1 MATLAVTN
9 DFSAGAAIVA
19 SEMNTNFSD
28 VETFINSTPGVLQL
42 TGGTVT
48 GAVTLSNTLTVGA
61 NDVGY
66 DVKLF
71 GATSG
76 AYMLWDESEDELHLI
91 GGSLGVGTTAPNN
104 SVSVG
109 IATASPVPNVLKGLD
124 VQYGTETK
132 GGVQVNPSTGEVRM
146 GAINSTGDYFL
157 TLYADNT
164 ERVRIPASG
173 THTADLMIGQTSTYS
188 VGGSSDGNTFIN
200 SANTK
205 ATYFRINNAS
215 EMVLNANGLAINRGD
230 SGPENT
236 LDVIGDLFV
245 GDTSRAYA
253 GTASYG
259 GLCFPRGEIFFSNT
273 NGQNQM
279 YFMSNLTMNASGG
292 LIAINTAVSAF
303 AAVDNGT
310 FVIQTAASA
319 TAGAAPSLV
328 ERFAIDNAGAVT
340 IAGDFTVS
348 GTKNFEIP
356 HPIRGGNWRLRH
368 SAIEA
373 PRADL
378 IYRGTAT
385 LSGGTATVDLDTD
398 SDMTDGTWE
407 ALCTNPW
414 AMVASSGNAVE
425 WSLSGKTLTITS
437 DTADAV
443 CSWMVIGQRQDG
455 RMVGGDCLTCDDDG
469 HLIVEYEREDT
480 SEANE
485 AAAFEAGEA
494 LAEANAE
501 AAAVAAEEAA
511 AALAEANAE
520 AAAAAA

>member
-1 MATLAVTN
+1 
-9 DFSAGAAIVA
+9 
-19 SEMNTNFSD
+19 
-28 VETFINSTPGVLQL
+28 
-42 TGGTVT
+42 
-48 GAVTLSNTLTVGA
+48 
-61 NDVGY
+61 
-66 DVKLF
+66 
-71 GATSG
+71 
-76 AYMLWDESEDELHLI
+76 
-91 GGSLGVGTTAPNN
+91 
-104 SVSVG
+104 
-109 IATASPVPNVLKGLD
+109 
-124 VQYGTETK
+124 
-132 GGVQVNPSTGEVRM
+132 
-146 GAINSTGDYFL
+146 
-157 TLYADNT
+157 
-164 ERVRIPASG
+164 
-173 THTADLMIGQTSTYS
+173 
-188 VGGSSDGNTFIN
+188 
-200 SANTK
+200 
-205 ATYFRINNAS
+205 
-215 EMVLNANGLAINRGD
+215 MVLNANGLAINRGD

-245 GDTSRAYA
+245 GDTSRTYA

-319 TAGAAPSLV
+319 TAGAAPSLAT
-328 ERFAIDNAGAVT
+328 RFAIDNAGAVT